1 MGLFKKDK
9 VDSTDI
15 WKRYENGVD
24 WHHKNN
30 LYSDTDLFYSMFEG
44 DQWKGIDS
52 GDERLS
58 QHNFIQPICEYK
70 IALVAMN
77 NMVINYSP
85 LNSGPNQEIFR
96 QSCDML
102 NQFAASKW
110 ELKKMDSKVWEVI
123 KQACI
128 GGDSYLFFYNSA
140 LDSQIIDR
148 TNIYLSDEQEKDIQ
162 KQKYI
167 LIYERRFV
175 DDVKEEARANGLP
188 EEEVEMI
195 VSDNDTDTLPDNV
208 KSNEV
213 KNTDKCSGLLYMTK
227 KKLSAPHT
235 KPYGIYVARSTQT
248 VVYQPETLIEG
259 LTLYPIV
266 NMLWSTKRGSARGIG
281 EVEPLV
287 NNQINAN
294 KLLARRELNLKQT
307 GFAKPVYNMDLIDNP
322 SDVEKVG
329 SSIRIKG
336 HTAQRVDDAF
346 KYVAPSPMSGDAK
359 TMQDE
364 LIEVSRNLA
373 SAGDNATGN
382 INPERASGAAII
394 AVKDQQAVNST
405 QNISAYKQFNEDV
418 ANVWLDMW
426 IAYNPNGLTID
437 LEEEGEVV
445 QQTIDAETLKELQV
459 NIRIDISPTN
469 PYSKF
474 AREQA
479 LENALAQQHIT
490 FEEYV
495 EALDD
500 DGTAPKGKFEDILER
515 RAEKQQLIDRLTQAE
530 TMLEQQSQA
539 LQGLMGGEP
548 NVMPGM

>member
-1 MGLFKKDK
+1 MGLFNKSKEK
-9 VDSTDI
+9 ADSTAI
-15 WKRYENGVD
+15 WKKYENGTD
-24 WHHKNN
+24 WHYKNN
-30 LYSDTDLFYSMFEG
+30 IYSDTDMFYSMFEG

-70 IALVAMN
+70 ISLVAMN

-85 LNSGPNQEIFR
+85 LNAGANQEIFR
-96 QSCDML
+96 QACDRL

-110 ELKKMDSKVWEVI
+110 ELTKMDSKAWEVI

-148 TNIYLSDEQEKDIQ
+148 TNIYLSDEQENNIQ

-167 LIYERRFV
+167 LLYERRFV
-175 DDVKEEARANGLP
+175 DDVKEEARKNGLP

-195 VSDNDTDTLPDNV
+195 VADNDTDTLPDNV

-213 KNTDKCSGLLYMTK
+213 KNTDKCSCLLYMTK
-227 KKLSAPHT
+227 KE
-235 KPYGIYVARSTQT
+235 GQIYVARSTQT

-294 KLLARRELNLKQT
+294 KLLARRELNLKIT

-329 SSIRIKG
+329 SAIRIKG
-336 HTAQRVDDAF
+336 LSAQRVGDAF
-346 KYVAPSPMSGDAK
+346 SYVAPSPMAGDAK
-359 TMQDE
+359 VMQDE
-364 LIEVSRNLA
+364 IIEMSRNLA

-426 IAYNPNGLTID
+426 IAYNPNGLTVD
-437 LEEEGEVV
+437 LEEDGEMV
-445 QQTIDAETLKELQV
+445 QQTIPAETLRELQV

-490 FEEYV
+490 FDEYV

-515 RAEKQQLIDRLTQAE
+515 RAEKQQLMDRLTQAE

-539 LQGLMGGEP
+539 LKGLMGGEP

>member
-24 WHHKNN
+24 WHYKNN
-30 LYSDTDLFYSMFEG
+30 LYTNTDLFYSMFEG

-58 QHNFIQPICEYK
+58 QHNFIQPVCKYK

-96 QSCDML
+96 QACDML

-213 KNTDKCSGLLYMTK
+213 KNTDKCSCLLYMTK
-227 KKLSAPHT
+227 KN
-235 KPYGIYVARSTQT
+235 GQIYVARSTQT

-307 GFAKPVYNMDLIDNP
+307 GFAKPVYNMELIDNP

-336 HTAQRVDDAF
+336 QTVQRVDDAF

-445 QQTIDAETLKELQV
+445 QQTIDAEVLRELQV

>member
-1 MGLFKKDK
+1 MGFFKKDK
-9 VDSTDI
+9 IDSTAI
-15 WKRYENGVD
+15 WKKYENGVE
-24 WHHKNN
+24 WHHKNSI
-30 LYSDTDLFYSMFEG
+30 YSDTELFYNMFEG
-44 DQWKGIDS
+44 DQWRGIDS

-58 QHNFIQPICEYK
+58 QYNFIQPICEYK
-70 IALVAMN
+70 ISMVAMN

-85 LNSGPNQEIFR
+85 LNSGSNQQIFR
-96 QSCDML
+96 EACDVL
-102 NQFAASKW
+102 NQFASAKW
-110 ELKKMDSKVWEVI
+110 ELTKMDSKSWEVL
-123 KQACI
+123 KQSCI

-148 TNIYLSDEQEKDIQ
+148 TNIYLSDEQENNIQ

-167 LIYERRFV
+167 IIYERRFV
-175 DDVKEEARANGLP
+175 DDVKEEAKANGLS

-195 VSDNDTDTLPDNV
+195 VPDDDTDTMPDNV

-213 KNTDKCSGLLYMTK
+213 KSGEKCSCLLYMTK
-227 KKLSAPHT
+227 KNGQVH
-235 KPYGIYVARSTQT
+235 IARSTQT
-248 VVYQPETLIEG
+248 VTYQPETLIEG

-266 NMLWSTKRGSARGIG
+266 NMLWSTKRGSSRGIG
-281 EVEPLV
+281 EVAPLV

-294 KLLARRELNLKQT
+294 KLLVRRELNLKIT
-307 GFAKPVYNMDLIDNP
+307 GFAKPVYNVDLIDNP

-336 HTAQRVDDAF
+336 LTTQRVADAF
-346 KYVAPSPMSGDAK
+346 TYVAPSPMSGDAK

-364 LIEVSRNLA
+364 IIDVSRNLA
-373 SAGDNATGN
+373 NAGDNAMGN

-405 QNISAYKQFNEDV
+405 QNIAAYKQFNEDI
-418 ANVWLDMW
+418 ASVWLDMW
-426 IAYNPNGLTID
+426 IAYNPNGLTVD
-437 LEEEGEVV
+437 LEQDGEMV
-445 QQTIDAETLKELQV
+445 QQVIPADVLRELQV

-469 PYSKF
+469 PYSRF

-490 FEEYV
+490 FDEYV

-515 RAEKQQLIDRLTQAE
+515 RGEKQQMLDRLAQAE
-530 TMLEQQSQA
+530 GMLEQQSQA
-539 LQGLMGGEP
+539 LNGLMGGDP